1 MKLTVVMKTALGFAL
16 ILLLMVGITVS
27 ALTNQ
32 TSVGGLFKTTTSEVV
47 PRMQQA
53 YRLVIAL
60 QNANKAVSQHA
71 AVANEEDLQRYE
83 TDFANAEAE
92 VNRIRTGLADSLSDS
107 DPLAAPLAQANS
119 TINEALR
126 LSQQHLQTRRTVLS
140 SQQAFLAEFQNQ
152 GSSWLSF
159 SDDMKIVDRVLEVL
173 GQQTTS
179 EARQIGAD
187 ANYVLDRIDLVRTG
201 VNGINGLTT
210 ASQVMAL
217 QEDLAHELDRL
228 GSRMERLAESN
239 AIIHRYLSSYVEL
252 LQTAVSGDSGTL
264 TLYLTSLRAQELSR
278 HQLSV
283 LADTV
288 NSGVRSLG
296 LVTTAL
302 SEQSETLRQ
311 QVNSANDR
319 AGIIVLGV
327 LLVSLVIAVAIML
340 SLIRSIRRPL
350 KTITDLLGAVSEGD
364 LSQQMTVRSA
374 DEFGQ
379 IGRGINALIEHTRA
393 IVSDIKTTSG
403 EIASVSHQVSETTRS
418 SSQKLQQQKDQSASI
433 ATAAAELTSSAS
445 DISDNS
451 DTTLG
456 RVQAVHDSAAQGQ
469 RNMSASQTEISQLVK
484 DLSEASEGV
493 NILQEES
500 KSIGTILE
508 VIQDIAEQT
517 NLLALN
523 AAIEA
528 ARAGEQGRGF
538 AVVADEVR
546 TLASR
551 TQSSTEEIY
560 QMIERLQKRAN
571 SAVELMNH
579 NRERVDQVV
588 NRTTEA
594 NQSLQE
600 ILAALNDITEMS
612 QHIAE
617 GTSAQRATAD
627 EVARSIEAIA
637 ELSDAIYTNASSN
650 GVTSERLNKLVE
662 QQTKAVSRFQY

>member
-32 TSVGGLFKTTTSEVV
+32 ASVGGLFKTTTSEVV

-71 AVANEEDLQRYE
+71 AVSSDEDLERYE
-83 TDFANAEAE
+83 ADFADAEAD
-92 VNRIRTGLADSLSDS
+92 VNRIRTGLAESLSET
-107 DPLAAPLAQANS
+107 DPLVNPLAQANS

-126 LSQQHLQTRRTVLS
+126 LGQQHLQTRRTVLDS
-140 SQQAFLAEFQNQ
+140 RQAFQREFQTQ
-152 GSSWLSF
+152 GSRWLTF

-201 VNGINGLTT
+201 INGINGLAT
-210 ASQVMAL
+210 ASQVLAV
-217 QEDLAHELDRL
+217 QEDLGRELERL
-228 GSRMERLAESN
+228 GTRMERLAESN
-239 AIIHRYLSSYVEL
+239 AIIHRYLSTYVEL
-252 LQTAVSGDSGTL
+252 LQTAVSGDTGTM
-264 TLYLTSLRAQELSR
+264 TLYLRSLRAEELSSR
-278 HQLSV
+278 ELSV

-296 LVTTAL
+296 LVTSAL

-319 AGIIVLGV
+319 ASLIVLGV
-327 LLVSLVIAVAIML
+327 LVISLVIAVAIML

-379 IGRGINALIEHTRA
+379 IGRGINALIEHTRV
-393 IVSDIKTTSG
+393 IVSDIKSTSS

-451 DTTLG
+451 DTTLE
-456 RVQAVHDSAAQGQ
+456 RVQAVHNSAAQGQ
-469 RNMSASQTEISQLVK
+469 RNMAASQTEITQLVK
-484 DLSEASEGV
+484 DLTEASEVV
-493 NILQEES
+493 NNLQEES

-560 QMIERLQKRAN
+560 EMIERLQTRAN
-571 SAVELMNH
+571 SAVELMTH
-579 NRERVDQVV
+579 NRGRVDQVV
-588 NRTTEA
+588 NRTSEA
-594 NQSLQE
+594 DQSLQE

-637 ELSDAIYTNASSN
+637 ELSDAIYSNASRN
-650 GVTSERLNKLVE
+650 GATFERLNKLVE
-662 QQTKAVSRFQY
+662 QQNKAVSRFQY

>member
-32 TSVGGLFKTTTSEVV
+32 ASVGGLFKTTTSEVV

-71 AVANEEDLQRYE
+71 AVSSDEDLERYE
-83 TDFANAEAE
+83 TDFTEAEAE
-92 VNRIRTGLADSLSDS
+92 VNRIRTGLADSLSEN
-107 DPLAAPLAQANS
+107 DPLVDPLAQANS

-126 LSQQHLQTRRTVLS
+126 LGQQHLQTRRTVLDS
-140 SQQAFLAEFQNQ
+140 RQAFLREFQTQ
-152 GSSWLSF
+152 GSRWLTF

-173 GQQTTS
+173 GQQSTA

-201 VNGINGLTT
+201 INGINGLAT
-210 ASQVMAL
+210 ASQVLAV
-217 QEDLAHELDRL
+217 QEDLERELERL
-228 GSRMERLAESN
+228 GSRMERLADSN
-239 AIIHRYLSSYVEL
+239 AIIHRYLSTYVEL
-252 LQTAVSGDSGTL
+252 LQTAVSGDTGTL
-264 TLYLTSLRAQELSR
+264 TLYLSALRAEELSSR
-278 HQLSV
+278 ELAV

-296 LVTTAL
+296 LVTSAL

-311 QVNSANDR
+311 QGNSANER
-319 AGIIVLGV
+319 ASLIVLGV
-327 LLVSLVIAVAIML
+327 LVVSLVIAVAIMM

-379 IGRGINALIEHTRA
+379 IGRGINALIEHTRL
-393 IVSDIKTTSG
+393 IVSDIKNTSK

-433 ATAAAELTSSAS
+433 ATAATELTSSAS
-445 DISDNS
+445 DISDHS
-451 DTTLG
+451 DNTLE
-456 RVQAVHDSAAQGQ
+456 RVQAVHNSAAQGQ
-469 RNMSASQTEISQLVK
+469 RNMAASQQEITQLVN
-484 DLSEASEGV
+484 DLTEASEVV
-493 NILQEES
+493 NNLQEES

-560 QMIERLQKRAN
+560 EMIERLQTRAN
-571 SAVELMNH
+571 SAVELMTH

-588 NRTTEA
+588 NRTSEA
-594 NQSLQE
+594 DHSLQD
-600 ILAALNDITEMS
+600 ILTALNDITEMS

-637 ELSDAIYTNASSN
+637 ELSDAIYSNASRN
-650 GVTSERLNKLVE
+650 GATFERLNNLVE
-662 QQTKAVSRFQY
+662 QQNKAVSRFQY